1 VTISNADIAAWRSWI
16 GRSETRAEVLAPEP
30 LRRFAA
36 GVQEDLAIERT
47 FPSLGHW
54 AYFLAVAPTEALS
67 ADGHWR
73 SGGLMPPVLL
83 QRRMFAGATIVFR
96 GPLQLNREAIR
107 TSVVRDVMH
116 KPGRS
121 GDLVI
126 VTLDHVIAQDN
137 VALLEERQTFIFR
150 PEGPPTPAVIPQ
162 ADDAQAGDV
171 VWRPDA
177 VDLFR
182 FSAATYNSHRIHY
195 DLPYV
200 TQVEGYP
207 GLIVQ
212 GPYTAVKLF
221 SRARRA
227 GLKRFSFRATAPL
240 FAGQPVRLR
249 QVSESEFQAIRCD
262 GATAMTAT
270 VEWT

>member
-1 VTISNADIAAWRSWI
+1 MTISETEIAHWRSWI
-16 GRSETRAEVLAPEP
+16 GRTETKVEVLAPEP

-36 GVQEDLAIERT
+36 AVQEDLDVERT

-54 AYFLAVAPTEALS
+54 AYFLPAAPSGALS
-67 ADGHWR
+67 SDGHWR

-83 QRRMFAGATIVFR
+83 QRRMFAGATVAFF
-96 GPLQLNREAIR
+96 GALKLNCEAIR
-107 TSVVRDVMH
+107 TSVVRDVVH

-126 VTLDHVIAQDN
+126 VELEHAIAQTN
-137 VALLEERQTFIFR
+137 VDCLRERQTFIFR
-150 PEGPPTPAVIPQ
+150 PEGPTTPAIVPR
-162 ADDAQAGDV
+162 ADVTRTGDV
-171 VWRPDA
+171 SWQPSP

-195 DLPYV
+195 DRPYV
-200 TQVEGYP
+200 TGVEGYP

-221 SRARRA
+221 ALTRSAPI
-227 GLKRFSFRATAPL
+227 KRFSFRATIPL
-240 FAGQPVRLR
+240 FAEQPVQLR
-249 QVSESEFQAIRCD
+249 QLNDTEFEAIRCD
-262 GATAMTAT
+262 GAVAMTAT
-270 VEWT
+270 VER